1 MIELFELGI
10 SEETINNMVELFP
23 EIKDMNE
30 KEILKKVTILEK
42 MDCSKNQIINI
53 IGSNPEY
60 LTKSNKVVLEL
71 ISKLID
77 LGFRNLNILFDGNP
91 YVLNFEAFEI
101 DNYVN
106 NRIKNGELLE
116 DIVDDLDSN
125 PCLFSE
131 V

>member
-23 EIKDMNE
+23 EIKDMSEN
-30 KEILKKVTILEK
+30 KILEKVTILK
-42 MDCSKNQIINI
+42 KLGCSENQIINI

-60 LTKSNKVVLEL
+60 LTKSNKVILEL
-71 ISKLID
+71 ISKLVD

-125 PCLFSE
+125 PYLFSE

>member
-1 MIELFELGI
+1 MIGLFELGI

-23 EIKDMNE
+23 ELKDMNE
-30 KEILKKVTILEK
+30 KDTLKKITVLEK
-42 MDCSKNQIINI
+42 LGCSNNQIINI

-60 LTKSNKVVLEL
+60 LTKSNKVILDL

-77 LGFRNLNILFDGNP
+77 LGFKNLNILFDANP
-91 YVLNFEAFEI
+91 YILNFESYEI

-106 NRIKNGELLE
+106 KKIEKGELLE

-125 PCLFSE
+125 PYLFSE

>member
-1 MIELFELGI
+1 MIGLFELGI
-10 SEETINNMVELFP
+10 SDETINNMVTLFP
-23 EIKDMNE
+23 EIRNMNE
-30 KEILKKVTILEK
+30 KDLQKKVTILEK
-42 MDCSKNQIINI
+42 IGCSRNQIANI
-53 IGSNPEY
+53 VGSNPEY

-71 ISKLID
+71 INKLID
-77 LGFRNLNILFDGNP
+77 LGFRNLNILFDSNP

-101 DNYVN
+101 ENYIN

-125 PCLFSE
+125 PYLFSE

>member
-1 MIELFELGI
+1 MIGLFELGI

-23 EIKDMNE
+23 ELKDMNE
-30 KEILKKVTILEK
+30 KDTLKKITVLEK
-42 MDCSKNQIINI
+42 LGCSNNQIINI

-60 LTKSNKVVLEL
+60 LTKSNKVILDL

-77 LGFRNLNILFDGNP
+77 LGFKNLNILFDANP
-91 YVLNFEAFEI
+91 YILNFESYEI

-106 NRIKNGELLE
+106 KRIEKGELLE

-125 PCLFSE
+125 PYLFSE

>member
-10 SEETINNMVELFP
+10 SEETINDMISLFP
-23 EIKDMNE
+23 EIRDMNE
-30 KEILKKVTILEK
+30 KDLQKKVTILEK
-42 MDCSKNQIINI
+42 LDCSRNQIANI

-60 LTKSNKVVLEL
+60 LTKSNTVVLEL
-71 ISKLID
+71 MNKLID
-77 LGFRNLNILFDGNP
+77 LGFRNLNILFDSNP

-101 DNYVN
+101 DNYIN

-125 PCLFSE
+125 PYLFNE
-131 V
+131 A